1 MNKLNYFI
9 VVFFFSSFIFCQ
21 NDLLDEIS
29 KETSYK
35 NTFELPAFKAMKI
48 VNNQSTK
55 LAEKEDLYLYVAHR
69 FGSIKGGLNSLFGLD
84 YANTKIE
91 ILYGLLNN
99 VQVGFSRESFKK
111 TYNFTLNTE

>member
-9 VVFFFSSFIFCQ
+9 VIFFFSSFVFCQ

-48 VNNQSTK
+48 VNNQSK
-55 LAEKEDLYLYVAHR
+55 VSRKRR
-69 FGSIKGGLNSLFGLD
+69 FISLCSTQIWID
-84 YANTKIE
+84 KRRT
-91 ILYGLLNN
+91 
-99 VQVGFSRESFKK
+99 
-111 TYNFTLNTE
+111 